1 MSKKVLIVHPGPEFS
16 VADVLRGWEGAL
28 RELGCEVGT
37 YNSNDRLTF
46 YLKAL
51 IDTGTRD
58 EDGLPVVRQAM
69 STEEAFTAAMQG
81 LTHACYTFWPD
92 VVLFI
97 SGFFLQAGMLE
108 VLRTRRHKL
117 VMFHT
122 ESPYQET
129 EQLTRAPFVD
139 LNVLNDP
146 TNLGAYKQL
155 GPALYLPHAYDPAVH
170 FPRSPGT
177 ARDPELASDLAF
189 IGTGFKS
196 RVEFLEKMDLSGV
209 DFLLGGSSWIH
220 QTTEDSPLRKFL
232 DTDGDPDD
240 CVLNTDAA
248 NLYRNA
254 KLGINVYRRES
265 EEEHAGE
272 GWAMGPRE
280 VEMAACGLPYLRD
293 PRGEN
298 EQVLPMLPAFEGPEH
313 ASDVLRWWLSHD
325 AERERAG
332 RLALDAVRDRTFA
345 SHARVLLR
353 EIDKL

>member
-1 MSKKVLIVHPGPEFS
+1 MRVLIVHPGLGPEFS
-16 VADVLRGWEGAL
+16 VADVLRGWQGAL
-28 RELGCEVGT
+28 GGLGCEVGT
-37 YNSNDRLTF
+37 FNTNDRLTF

-51 IDTGTRD
+51 IDTGVKD
-58 EDGLPVVRQAM
+58 EDGLPIVRQAM
-69 STEEAFTAAMQG
+69 ATDEAFIAAMQG

-97 SGFFLQAGMLE
+97 SGFFLQAGMLD
-108 VLRTRRHKL
+108 VLGRRGHKL

-122 ESPYQET
+122 ESPYQEG
-129 EQLTRAPFVD
+129 EQLTRAAFMD

-146 TNLGAYKQL
+146 TNLGAYKAL
-155 GPALYLPHAYDPAVH
+155 GPALYLPHAYDPAIH
-170 FPRSPGT
+170 FPRSGP
-177 ARDPELASDLAF
+177 RDPELASDLAF

-196 RVEFLEKMDLSGV
+196 RVEFLEKMDFGGV
-209 DFLLGGSSWIH
+209 DFVLGGSSWVH
-220 QTTEDSPLRKFL
+220 QTTEGSPLRKYL
-232 DTDGDPDD
+232 DQDGDPDD

-248 NLYRNA
+248 GLYRNA

-298 EQVLPMLPAFEGPEH
+298 EEVLPMLPAFDGPEE
-313 ASDVLRWWLSHD
+313 ASRLLRWWLAHD

-332 RLALDAVRDRTFA
+332 SLALDAVRDRTF
-345 SHARVLLR
+345 SNHARKLLQ
-353 EIDKL
+353 EIEKL